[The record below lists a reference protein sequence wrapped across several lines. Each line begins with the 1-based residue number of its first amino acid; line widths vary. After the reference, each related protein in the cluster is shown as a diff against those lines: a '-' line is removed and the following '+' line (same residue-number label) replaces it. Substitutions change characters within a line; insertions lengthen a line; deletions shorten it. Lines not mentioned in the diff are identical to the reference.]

1 MTPWIAPARP
11 LPGKGGPCNGL
22 SASLVREEFLVGPR
36 NLLDVSTKPEL
47 DA

>member
-22 SASLVREEFLVGPR
+22 SESLVWEELLPR
-36 NLLDVSTKPEL
+36 GLPRLTIAPAQE

>member
-11 LPGKGGPCNGL
+11 LPDKGGPCNGL
-22 SASLVREEFLVGPR
+22 SGSLVWEEFMVGPR
-36 NLLDVSTKPEL
+36 LLLAAGTKPEL

>member
-22 SASLVREEFLVGPR
+22 SDSFVREEFLVGPR
-36 NLLDVSTKPEL
+36 ILLAVSTQPRL
-47 DA
+47 DG